1 MSKPEIENIRDAGVV
16 GAGGA
21 GFPSHVKFD
30 ARVDTLIV
38 NAAECEPLIHVDKQL
53 LQHHFDKV
61 YEGIK
66 IAAGLVG
73 AKKVVL
79 ALKAKYTRS
88 IEVIEDF
95 KSKKSD
101 GSGIDFELFKLGNFY
116 PAGDEQVLVYE
127 VTGRIVPEGGIPLM
141 VGTVVTNVET
151 LLNVSEALKGN
162 SVTQKFVTLN
172 GEIENPMTLEVPV
185 GTPVRT
191 LIDFCGGT
199 TSDDFRVLDGGPMM
213 GKLIDEN
220 SYAVKK
226 TTKSIVV
233 LPADSIVIE
242 HKVRS
247 IENAVRRAQAIYLS
261 CRMCTDLCPRY
272 LLGHDLYPDEM
283 MKKMYRGELGEGD
296 IEKFDFAYLC
306 CDCGLC
312 ELYSCVVDLSARAL
326 FNHIKAELAAKGIK
340 NTHTR
345 TELEPNDFREY
356 RSIPVARLE
365 KRLEIDR
372 YDSKAPLS
380 DFNADVDMVRLYLVQ
395 HVGVPS
401 TPVVAAG
408 DEVSRGQMVAD
419 IPEGKLGSKIHSSI
433 DGKVTEVTDC
443 HIMIEK

>member
-116 PAGDEQVLVYE
+116 PAGDEQVLVHE

-162 SVTQKFVTLN
+162 SVTKKFVTLN
-172 GEIENPMTLEVPV
+172 GEIENPMTL
-185 GTPVRT
+185 
-191 LIDFCGGT
+191 
-199 TSDDFRVLDGGPMM
+199 
-213 GKLIDEN
+213 
-220 SYAVKK
+220 
-226 TTKSIVV
+226 
-233 LPADSIVIE
+233 
-242 HKVRS
+242 
-247 IENAVRRAQAIYLS
+247 
-261 CRMCTDLCPRY
+261 
-272 LLGHDLYPDEM
+272 
-283 MKKMYRGELGEGD
+283 
-296 IEKFDFAYLC
+296 
-306 CDCGLC
+306 
-312 ELYSCVVDLSARAL
+312 
-326 FNHIKAELAAKGIK
+326 
-340 NTHTR
+340 
-345 TELEPNDFREY
+345 
-356 RSIPVARLE
+356 
-365 KRLEIDR
+365 
-372 YDSKAPLS
+372 
-380 DFNADVDMVRLYLVQ
+380 
-395 HVGVPS
+395 
-401 TPVVAAG
+401 
-408 DEVSRGQMVAD
+408 
-419 IPEGKLGSKIHSSI
+419 
-433 DGKVTEVTDC
+433 
-443 HIMIEK
+443 

>member
-1 MSKPEIENIRDAGVV
+1 M
-16 GAGGA
+16 
-21 GFPSHVKFD
+21 
-30 ARVDTLIV
+30 
-38 NAAECEPLIHVDKQL
+38 
-53 LQHHFDKV
+53 
-61 YEGIK
+61 
-66 IAAGLVG
+66 
-73 AKKVVL
+73 
-79 ALKAKYTRS
+79 
-88 IEVIEDF
+88 
-95 KSKKSD
+95 
-101 GSGIDFELFKLGNFY
+101 
-116 PAGDEQVLVYE
+116 
-127 VTGRIVPEGGIPLM
+127 
-141 VGTVVTNVET
+141 
-151 LLNVSEALKGN
+151 
-162 SVTQKFVTLN
+162 
-172 GEIENPMTLEVPV
+172 
-185 GTPVRT
+185 
-191 LIDFCGGT
+191 IDFCGGI

-247 IENAVRRAQAIYLS
+247 IENAVRRAQAICLS

-283 MKKMYRGELGEGD
+283 MKKMYRSELGEGD

-345 TELEPNDFREY
+345 TELAPNDFREY

-380 DFNADVDMVRLYLVQ
+380 DFNADVDLVRLYLVQ

-408 DEVSRGQMVAD
+408 EAHSPGAGGRFGRAPGQRHDRLLPERPGRVHVLDAPGQYLPGAQGAGRSRRRTRCRDRRCGVPEDPRRGVAQRARPQPPGPGD
-419 IPEGKLGSKIHSSI
+419 SAGRLRRAGRRPAGGPG
-433 DGKVTEVTDC
+433 DDA
-443 HIMIEK
+443 